1 MKKIIIGL
9 LLIIIIMIAGA
20 GADGLSPNDP
30 QKIKLEDRYLNSN
43 REYPLGTDAYGRCI
57 LSRLLYGTRY
67 SIGLALVVMTGVVA
81 ITIPAGMAAAYRGKI
96 ADKVFL
102 WLCDISMALPPTVLV
117 LAVMGLIGNGMVNLI
132 FSTLFS
138 YLGWY
143 GRLVR
148 SAAAAELAKEYIT
161 YAVTGG
167 AGGFTILA
175 KHVFP
180 NIFSGL
186 LVLFVLGIGDTILM
200 LSSYSF
206 LGIGLPAGVPEWG
219 AMLNEAKSLLLQSPR
234 YVIYPGLCVL
244 ITVVAFNLLGEGLR
258 GRLAIKGRGVEY
270 E

>member
-20 GADGLSPNDP
+20 GAGMLSPNDP
-30 QKIKLEDRYLNSN
+30 QKINLEDRYLNSS

-57 LSRLLYGTRY
+57 LSRLMYGTRY
-67 SIGLALVVMTGVVA
+67 SIGLALVVMAGVVA

-96 ADKVFL
+96 VDKVFL

-167 AGGFTILA
+167 AGSFTILA

-219 AMLNEAKSLLLQSPR
+219 AMLNEQKACCFNH
-234 YVIYPGLCVL
+234 PGM
-244 ITVVAFNLLGEGLR
+244 
-258 GRLAIKGRGVEY
+258 
-270 E
+270 